1 MDEIDRTIINQLQ
14 SGFPISAEPFAQVAR
29 ELGIDEEL
37 LINRIDSLLATGVLS
52 RFGPLYNVEQ
62 MGGTYTLVAMRVPV
76 DDIERVA
83 GIINSFPEVA
93 HNYQR
98 EHEFNIWFVL
108 AMAHPERKQQLLDA
122 IATSTGCPVY
132 DMPKLREFYIGL
144 KFDA

>member
-1 MDEIDRTIINQLQ
+1 MDALDRTIINHLQ
-14 SGFPISAEPFAQVAR
+14 GGFPICADPFVQVAR
-29 ELGIDEEL
+29 ELGIDEDL
-37 LINRIDSLLATGVLS
+37 LINRIDSLLAAGVLS

-62 MGGTYTLVAMRVPV
+62 MGGNYTLVAMRVPA

-108 AMAHPERKQQLLDA
+108 AMANPERKQQLLDT
-122 IATSTGCPVY
+122 IASSTGCPVY
-132 DMPKLREFYIGL
+132 DMPKLREFYVGL